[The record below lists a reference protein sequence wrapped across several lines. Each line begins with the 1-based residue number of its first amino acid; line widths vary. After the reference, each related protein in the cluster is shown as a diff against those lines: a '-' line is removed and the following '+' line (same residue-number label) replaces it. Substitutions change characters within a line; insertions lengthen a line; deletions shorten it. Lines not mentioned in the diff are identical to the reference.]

1 MKTNKNNEFYD
12 NVRAT
17 IIEDF
22 VKYQDITLSR
32 YFIRDD
38 ILYYLNRI

>member
-1 MKTNKNNEFYD
+1 MKINKNNEFYD
-12 NVRAT
+12 NVRDA

-22 VKYQDITLSR
+22 IKYQDITLSR
-32 YFIRDD
+32 YFIRDN